1 MLLKRVRHPRLSLD
15 NFSAKTGEFW
25 CLYGSCKSGINEFL
39 ELITGRLVPEKAEE
53 LDLPNEVSEISF
65 AEQQNIFEAE
75 IEKDDT
81 DFMDRIDPGTPAGQF
96 LPQDRLTDPL
106 ICQFNM
112 QNVLGNGYR
121 QLSSGQARKLL
132 LLRALLGDN
141 PTIILDSPYDGLDKN
156 SCEEL
161 NHIFSQIPT
170 DNCCILV
177 LVRNRV
183 DIPSWCSH
191 LAVFQDKEIRI
202 QGAMRSTLLQL
213 EKIAAVENPLLIE
226 EKTEQPLLSQL
237 PDELVHLRNGFV
249 HYGSEQI
256 FSGLDLT
263 VRPGDHTL
271 ITGPN
276 GCGKS
281 SLLQMLTGDNPKC
294 YANDLHIYG
303 IRRGSG
309 ESIWDIKKRMGIV
322 SADLHRNYRV
332 PGSCLQVVLSGYF
345 DSIGLYDK
353 VTSQQKKKAAEWLAS
368 IHLEGFKDKPFRQRP
383 YGEQRLVLIVR
394 ALIKKPPLLIL
405 DEPTQGLDESARMSL
420 LDYLERI
427 SENTQT
433 TILYVSHRQDE
444 YRSFFQ
450 QHIRLEHYSGRK
462 GSKE

>member
-1 MLLKRVRHPRLSLD
+1 MLLRNVRHPLLSV
-15 NFSAKTGEFW
+15 NTFTARIGEFW
-25 CLYGSCKSGINEFL
+25 CLYGTGKSGINEFL
-39 ELITGRLVPEKAEE
+39 ELITGRLQPEQAEQIV
-53 LDLPNEVSEISF
+53 LPVAPSEISF

-81 DFMDRIDPGTPAGQF
+81 DFMDRIDPGTPASEF
-96 LPQDRLTDPL
+96 LPQTRLSDPL
-106 ICQFNM
+106 ISQFDMYN
-112 QNVLGNGYR
+112 QLQSGYR

-132 LLRALLGDN
+132 LLRALLGDT
-141 PTIILDSPYDGLDKN
+141 PTIILDSPYDGLDTS

-161 NHIFSQIPT
+161 NHIFSQVPK
-170 DNCCILV
+170 NKYCILV
-177 LVRNRV
+177 LVRNRD
-183 DIPSWCSH
+183 DIPTWCSH
-191 LAVFQDKEIRI
+191 LAVFKERTIRLQGTLSGTLEQLSKLANDESRLLTNDKVCHSPATNLPKELI
-202 QGAMRSTLLQL
+202 TLQ
-213 EKIAAVENPLLIE
+213 
-226 EKTEQPLLSQL
+226 
-237 PDELVHLRNGFV
+237 NGFV
-249 HYGSEQI
+249 HYGSDKI
-256 FSGLDLT
+256 FSGLNLT

-294 YANDLHIYG
+294 YANDLHIFG

-332 PGSCLQVVLSGYF
+332 PGSLLQVVLSGYF

-353 VTSQQKKKAAEWLAS
+353 VTPQQKKKAYEWLAS
-368 IHLEGFKDKPFRQRP
+368 IHLENLKDTPFRKLP
-383 YGEQRLVLIVR
+383 YGDQRLVLIAR
-394 ALIKKPPLLIL
+394 ALIKNPPLLIL
-405 DEPTQGLDESARMSL
+405 DEPTQGLDDTARMSL

-427 SENTQT
+427 SGNTLS

-450 QHIRLEHYSGRK
+450 QHIRLEQFADSK
-462 GSKE
+462 GSKQ